1 MAWPLELG
9 SVADP
14 EHSGQS
20 TGWSNLSWSCL
31 SLLEALREG
40 TGLERAS
47 TCWYLKLNE
56 TS

>member
-1 MAWPLELG
+1 MAWPLDLG
-9 SVADP
+9 SLADP

-47 TCWYLKLNE
+47 TCWYL
-56 TS
+56 S